1 MSPSA
6 RRKSVRF
13 RLRIDDPLD
22 LLVYDALRAMCPGG
36 AEKLGSTART
46 LAILGLLAA
55 CGDDPRPLAKR
66 LRLKK
71 IPSIEGIQALLKV
84 PPDSPGD
91 ASHKRA
97 AVPTPWSEGTVP
109 TTPTMPA
116 TEPVAQK
123 PSAAPTTTVNQH
135 PASARDLLK
144 LAHIGGGS

>member
-22 LLVYDALRAMCPGG
+22 LLVYDALRAMCPGS

-84 PPDSPGD
+84 LPDSPGD
-91 ASHKRA
+91 ASLKSA
-97 AVPTPWSEGTVP
+97 AVPTPWSEEAVP
-109 TTPTMPA
+109 TTPMPA

-123 PSAAPTTTVNQH
+123 PSAAPTTTVNQR